1 MLLIILSI
9 FSREK
14 YLINICGAIQSNT
27 TGKCVCVCVSV
38 CLCVCVS
45 VCVSVYVCVSIRV
58 CVSDEDKVDQ
68 QGALVVV
75 YITQIYL
82 RPFFIIIYLFIC
94 LLFFVFLQIFTSYL
108 FYYYIVY

>member
-9 FSREK
+9 FKIISREK

-27 TGKCVCVCVSV
+27 TGKCVCVSVSLYV

-45 VCVSVYVCVSIRV
+45 VCVSLCVCL
-58 CVSDEDKVDQ
+58 DEDKVDQ

-75 YITQIYL
+75 DITQIYL
-82 RPFFIIIYLFIC
+82 RPFLLLLLLLLFI
-94 LLFFVFLQIFTSYL
+94 Y
-108 FYYYIVY
+108 